1 MCGENP
7 ETKFEWHML
16 HFEEAGE
23 LLEDKAPWNLRETTP
38 AEVAKILGTSP
49 QVAGKVVRYYPEL
62 YSREIRAGKVVYVP
76 NIHVPEAAEK

>member
-7 ETKFEWHML
+7 QTKFEWHML

-23 LLEDKAPWNLRETTP
+23 LLERERPYNFRETTP
-38 AEVAKILGTSP
+38 AEVAKILKTSC

-62 YSREIRAGKVVYVP
+62 YTHKIRASKIIYVP
-76 NIHVPEAAEK
+76 KEST